1 MNFVAPYHHPRYS
14 QRSRSVLQLGMDS
27 RDVSAWIAILM
38 GGLQRKGQLYQMH
51 QLPETLKSFQTQH
64 SKLSWKQFLGR
75 LEWGERGQSSLCEWG
90 WCCWNMQWIDELISR
105 QKRPRIW
112 MAFSSKKWAPKFSG
126 SSGSKGLPIKKK
138 QLRKE
143 LQELGINIVDG
154 RGSLASEL
162 LFFTSTRDLNWHHLA
177 AQGAAARVMLL
188 HGMHHLW
195 EQLEDW
201 LKLHSAW
208 QLTESSSL
216 GAGFAVLSRRRDGDG
231 DDFTK
236 SSNCSWRLWA
246 QSMRKA
252 TTLLEAKGGTGA
264 PGPQ

>member
-1 MNFVAPYHHPRYS
+1 MS
-14 QRSRSVLQLGMDS
+14 
-27 RDVSAWIAILM
+27 
-38 GGLQRKGQLYQMH
+38 
-51 QLPETLKSFQTQH
+51 
-64 SKLSWKQFLGR
+64 
-75 LEWGERGQSSLCEWG
+75 
-90 WCCWNMQWIDELISR
+90 
-105 QKRPRIW
+105 
-112 MAFSSKKWAPKFSG
+112 PKFSG
-126 SSGSKGLPIKKK
+126 SSGPKGLPIKKK

-162 LFFTSTRDLNWHHLA
+162 LFFTSTRDLDWHHLA

-195 EQLEDW
+195 EQLEEW

-216 GAGFAVLSRRRDGDG
+216 GAGFAVLSRRRRDEFDEFDGDG
-231 DDFTK
+231 GDFTSS
-236 SSNCSWRLWA
+236 SSNCSWSLWA

-252 TTLLEAKGGTGA
+252 TTLLEAKGPIKGLIFG
-264 PGPQ
+264 GVPQQSS